1 MFQPHLHRADVTK
14 NLLNLT
20 FVFKSKKYSMAIIN
34 SVLNWLVR
42 KRMHQIEYFKA
53 FPNEVQRDLFSHLI
67 TYAEE
72 TEWGQKYD
80 YRSIKNP
87 EIFRERVPVSTYE
100 DLMPLI
106 ERLKN
111 GEQNLLWP
119 GEVKWFAKSSGTSGS
134 KSKFIPISRL
144 TLEECHYQAG
154 KDVLTLYLNN
164 FPESEVFQGKG
175 LLMGGS
181 QNIQEVTNSSYYEGD
196 LSAILIHN
204 MPYWAQILRTPSQ
217 SIALMDEWESK
228 LTLMAEATVNHNV
241 TSISGVP
248 SWTLVLLNRILDL
261 TGKEYITD
269 VWPNLEVFFHGGVSF
284 APYREQYLSLIPKK
298 DMHYF
303 ETYNASEGFFGIQD
317 RPGASD
323 MLLILDYGIYYE
335 FIKPE
340 EIGEPFPKSFTLDEV
355 ELFTHY
361 AMIISTNSGLWRY
374 MIGDTIQFTSKKP
387 YRIQVTGR
395 TKNFIN
401 IVGEELM
408 VDNAEK
414 ALALAASKT
423 GAQVRDFTAAPLYQ
437 QDQICHEWLIEFVEQ
452 PTDFKEF
459 ANVFDGAL
467 KSLNSDYEA
476 KRYHDLVLKPPILK
490 AMEAGSFYSWLKR
503 HNKLGGQHKVP
514 RLMNQ
519 RTIVEDIL
527 KHSPLAEYNFNLKI

>member
-1 MFQPHLHRADVTK
+1 
-14 NLLNLT
+14 
-20 FVFKSKKYSMAIIN
+20 MAIIN

-53 FPNEVQRDLFSHLI
+53 FPDEVQRDLFSHLI
-67 TYAEE
+67 SYAEE

-80 YRSIKNP
+80 YKSIKNP

-100 DLMPLI
+100 DLMPVI

-134 KSKFIPISRL
+134 KSKFIPISRF
-144 TLEECHYQAG
+144 TLEECHYKAG

-228 LTLMAEATVNHNV
+228 LTLMAEATINHNV

-248 SWTLVLLNRILDL
+248 SWTLVLLNRILEL
-261 TGKEYITD
+261 SGKKYITD
-269 VWPNLEVFFHGGVSF
+269 VWPDLEVFFHGGVSF
-284 APYREQYLSLIPKK
+284 TPYRDQYLSLIPKK
-298 DMHYF
+298 EMQYF
-303 ETYNASEGFFGIQD
+303 ETYNASEGFFAIQD

-323 MLLILDYGIYYE
+323 MLLMLDYGIYYE
-335 FIKPE
+335 FIKTE
-340 EIGEPFPKSFTLDEV
+340 DIGNPFPKSMTLDEV
-355 ELFTHY
+355 ELFINY
-361 AMIISTNSGLWRY
+361 AMVISTNSGLWRY
-374 MIGDTIQFTSKKP
+374 MIGDTVQFTSKKP

-414 ALALAASKT
+414 ALAMAASKT
-423 GAQVRDFTAAPLYQ
+423 DATLRDYTAAPLYQ
-437 QDQICHEWLIEFVEQ
+437 EDRIRHEWLIEFATA
-452 PTDFKEF
+452 PADFENF
-459 ANVFDGAL
+459 AKVFDASL
-467 KSLNSDYEA
+467 KELNSDYEA
-476 KRYHDLVLKPPILK
+476 KRYHDLVLKPPLLK
-490 AMEAGSFYSWLKR
+490 ALEEGSFYGWLKR
-503 HNKLGGQHKVP
+503 NNKLGGQHKVP

-519 RTIVEDIL
+519 RVIVDDIL
-527 KHSPLAEYNFNLKI
+527 THSNLAENNFNLNI